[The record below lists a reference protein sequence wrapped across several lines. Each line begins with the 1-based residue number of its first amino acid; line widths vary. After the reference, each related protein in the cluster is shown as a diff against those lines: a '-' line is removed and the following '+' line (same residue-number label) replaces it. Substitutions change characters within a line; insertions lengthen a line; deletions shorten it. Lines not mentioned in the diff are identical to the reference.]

1 MANPGRGGETE
12 RRLLAPN
19 RLVKPQLCC
28 AAQMAVDEGA
38 VEQIALPEAMLGGC
52 ASRALKVMAGY
63 WKTGD
68 PP

>member
-1 MANPGRGGETE
+1 
-12 RRLLAPN
+12 
-19 RLVKPQLCC
+19 
-28 AAQMAVDEGA
+28 MAVDEGA